1 MTADR
6 SQVRFYVDESAL
18 GLGKA
23 LEAARK
29 DTIYCGHK
37 LITECPVGTADTTWI
52 PIVANMGYVA
62 IGRDKRVRTRE
73 NEVALIVA
81 HGLRVFSIA
90 PKRDLSTWEWLGIM
104 MRNWDAMEGILI
116 ERPNGPWFY
125 ALSTSGPP
133 KERQLTMAAASPVTG
148 RGTRTWTGTTRPG
161 VSAARAAR
169 L

>member
-37 LITECPVGTADTTWI
+37 LITECPLGTADTTWI
-52 PIVANMGYVA
+52 PIVATKGYVA

-90 PKRDLSTWEWLGIM
+90 TKRDLSTWEWLGIV
-104 MRNWDAMEGILI
+104 MRNWDAIEGILT

-125 ALSTSGPP
+125 ALSTSGPT
-133 KERQLTMAAASPVTG
+133 KERHLT
-148 RGTRTWTGTTRPG
+148 
-161 VSAARAAR
+161 
-169 L
+169 